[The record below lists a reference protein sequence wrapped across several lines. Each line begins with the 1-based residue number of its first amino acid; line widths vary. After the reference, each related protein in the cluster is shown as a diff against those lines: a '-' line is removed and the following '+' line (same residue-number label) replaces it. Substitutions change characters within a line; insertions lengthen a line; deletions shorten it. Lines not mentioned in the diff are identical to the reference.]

1 MRRWLL
7 GVALAML
14 PVTAS
19 AHEWQ
24 PSVRFSGTGTQT
36 TAPFISQAPSFRM
49 VMEPGPGPFGGA
61 QLCVMVHRMERKY
74 VSSACTTDLGTSYVY
89 VGPGT
94 YYLEVITGNPW
105 AITVEDEV

>member
-1 MRRWLL
+1 MRRLMIGLL
-7 GVALAML
+7 ALW
-14 PVTAS
+14 PSVVFG
-19 AHEWQ
+19 HEWQ